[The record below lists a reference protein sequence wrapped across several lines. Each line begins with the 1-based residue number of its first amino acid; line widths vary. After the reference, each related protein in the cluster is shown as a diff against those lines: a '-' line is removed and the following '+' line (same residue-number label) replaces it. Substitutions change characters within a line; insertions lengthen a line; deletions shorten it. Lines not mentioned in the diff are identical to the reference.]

1 MAEPALGIDVSK
13 DTLDV
18 NIIVRGKPRGR
29 RFANASEGWRALI
42 AWLGQ
47 HQLERVH
54 ACLEAT
60 GRYSLGVALA
70 LHEAG
75 HIVSLVNPA
84 QIKDLSRTKLGRNK
98 TDKVD
103 AALIRDFAAL
113 FVPPAWSPPSPALRR
128 LCELRTMRAG
138 FLASRVE
145 WQNRA
150 GSGVA
155 DRTAS
160 ELARTTVAHFEVQ
173 IAAVDK
179 AIAETIDGDDDLR
192 TKRDLLLSI
201 DGVGET
207 LAAVILTELPA
218 PEVLS
223 RSTQAVAYAGLN
235 PRQHQSGSSINHPT
249 RISKIGNATLRTAL
263 FMPALSAMR
272 CNTVIAAVVAR
283 LRTQGRLKGK
293 QIVVA
298 AMRKL
303 LVLCFGVLKTGK
315 PFDPAI
321 AMPR

>member
-42 AWLGQ
+42 VWLGQ
-47 HQLERVH
+47 HKLERVH

-155 DRTAS
+155 PHR
-160 ELARTTVAHFEVQ
+160 ERARTHHRRPFRGP
-173 IAAVDK
+173 D
-179 AIAETIDGDDDLR
+179 R
-192 TKRDLLLSI
+192 
-201 DGVGET
+201 
-207 LAAVILTELPA
+207 
-218 PEVLS
+218 
-223 RSTQAVAYAGLN
+223 
-235 PRQHQSGSSINHPT
+235 
-249 RISKIGNATLRTAL
+249 
-263 FMPALSAMR
+263 R
-272 CNTVIAAVVAR
+272 CR
-283 LRTQGRLKGK
+283 
-293 QIVVA
+293 
-298 AMRKL
+298 
-303 LVLCFGVLKTGK
+303 
-315 PFDPAI
+315 
-321 AMPR
+321 